1 MEPPLVE
8 IVRKNQLQ
16 NHMKTL
22 RSIASTLAIATIAI
36 TATSANLSAQAIRP
50 VAPPVAISS
59 GQASGMG
66 YGNSVTAADAMA
78 TTALNAQKAAI
89 NRRYGNTVRWHPVVT
104 TRVLRYDW
112 LGRAYYYTTKTQS
125 YSVGF

>member
-1 MEPPLVE
+1 LVE

-22 RSIASTLAIATIAI
+22 RSIASTLAIATVAI

-50 VAPPVAISS
+50 VVPPVAISS

-89 NRRYGNTVRWHPVVT
+89 NRRYGNTVRWQPVVT

>member
-1 MEPPLVE
+1 LVE
-8 IVRKNQLQ
+8 IIQRNQQQ
-16 NHMKTL
+16 NIMKTL
-22 RSIASTLAIATIAI
+22 RTIGSTIAI
-36 TATSANLSAQAIRP
+36 AVVSLVGTGSNLSAQVVKPGPGI
-50 VAPPVAISS
+50 AISS

-89 NRRYGNTVRWHPVVT
+89 NRRYGNTVRWQPVVT